1 MTRLGQR
8 AGMSPEAD
16 SPQNYTLISVRSC
29 LLLLMTAGTL
39 AASAAAAEPLGP
51 KTDKPV
57 TFLDREGGSVRPDF
71 HSRKDR
77 NRVFYAASLKQDR
90 GWMWTT
96 SIPNNP
102 GDYDFK
108 KYSVFA
114 VFYKGHQGYGATVR
128 SIEESPAGKLS
139 ATVAV
144 DCYNPSLCAAPPDP
158 ADSWG
163 IYVVVQIDK
172 RSLVRPPKALYVT
185 TVYTP

>member
-1 MTRLGQR
+1 
-8 AGMSPEAD
+8 
-16 SPQNYTLISVRSC
+16 
-29 LLLLMTAGTL
+29 MTAGTL

-114 VFYKGHQGYGATVR
+114 VFYKVTRGTGRPSDPFRNRQQESCRQRSR
-128 SIEESPAGKLS
+128 SI
-139 ATVAV
+139 
-144 DCYNPSLCAAPPDP
+144 
-158 ADSWG
+158 
-163 IYVVVQIDK
+163 
-172 RSLVRPPKALYVT
+172 VT
-185 TVYTP
+185 TPPSARHPLTRPILGGSTSSSRSTSARW